1 MTFLIFFFAVWFAV
15 ALLAKRKKL
24 SATIAFGGGFIT
36 AVIAASVVSGG
47 YLLAERYIAYQSE
60 SVEKQQV
67 GALSKTQLLVK
78 LGEFAPVLEAA
89 PTSEGRARELGKTQ
103 GGSLGILE
111 ISGTSDVEI
120 EKVTL
125 AMSTGLKDDAI
136 RARNLEMATRYV
148 HALFPEWVSPEI
160 WLDGQAIS
168 SSEPLIVER
177 EGRRMTA
184 KHSDELSLLFLTVE
198 KI

>member
-1 MTFLIFFFAVWFAV
+1 MTFLIFFFAVWFVVAV
-15 ALLAKRKKL
+15 LANRKKL
-24 SATIAFGGGFIT
+24 SVTIAIGGGFIT

-47 YLLAERYIAYQSE
+47 YLLTERYIAFE
-60 SVEKQQV
+60 SRLDEQQRQ
-67 GALSKTQLLVK
+67 GAVSKSQLLTE
-78 LGEFAPVLEAA
+78 LREFAPVLEAA
-89 PTSEGRARELGKTQ
+89 PASEGRSRELGKTQ
-103 GGSLGILE
+103 GGSAGILE

-125 AMSTGLKDDAI
+125 ALSIGLKDDAV

-148 HALFPEWVSPEI
+148 HALFPEWVSPES
-160 WLDGQAIS
+160 WLEGQAIS
-168 SSEPLIVER
+168 STEPQVVER
-177 EGRRMTA
+177 EGRRITA